1 VQHLKKPIEM
11 KNYQKYKLIIL
22 CAFSSIFMI
31 ILYNYSRN
39 GRYIF
44 KNDSSVILDTRNG
57 RIYIPSNKIYVEID
71 DFKKGK

>member
-1 VQHLKKPIEM
+1 
-11 KNYQKYKLIIL
+11 
-22 CAFSSIFMI
+22 MI